1 MKYNLEISDQNNWIN
16 TIYEE
21 KNTKD
26 ILVLNID
33 FQPKYLGTMLSTGDK
48 NLELMFYKDENTLR
62 AEGVDKP
69 GTVEINF
76 EEDFHFLSFSYGGR
90 YSHTICVVRDNMRG
104 LLVYSKPYVEE

>member
-1 MKYNLEISDQNNWIN
+1 MKYTLKVNDENSWVD
-16 TIYEE
+16 TIREE

-26 ILVLNID
+26 ILILNIN

-48 NLELMFYKDENTLR
+48 NLELMFYKDDDTLR
-62 AEGVDKP
+62 AEGIDKP
-69 GTVEINF
+69 GTVDINF
-76 EEDFHFLSFSYGGR
+76 EENFNFLSFSYGSR